1 MLPKGVIMKVKIV
14 FREGLRKTYLDEVT
28 NIELFRG
35 YFTYKQKGINEF
47 RSFRLDEI
55 FDLFI
60 EE

>member
-1 MLPKGVIMKVKIV
+1 MKVKIV

-35 YFTYKQKGINEF
+35 YFTYKQNGANEY
-47 RSFRLDEI
+47 RSFRLDDI

-60 EE
+60 EESNNDD